1 MLLGDS
7 LFEAHSLSLCSS
19 LPAGFSAVL
28 IPRLDLVISLVGSV
42 SSSALALIIPPLLE
56 VVTYYGEGISP
67 LTVTKDALIS
77 ILGFMGFVVG
87 TYQALDELIKSGNSP
102 ALSNSTMFIQ

>member
-1 MLLGDS
+1 MLLGAP
-7 LFEAHSLSLCSS
+7 LFEAHSVSLRSS

-56 VVTYYGEGISP
+56 VATYYGEGISP

-77 ILGFMGFVVG
+77 ILGFVGFVVG
-87 TYQALDELIKSGNSP
+87 TYESLSELIQPSHSD
-102 ALSNSTMFIQ
+102 SSTNSTSAYI